1 MNDLQ
6 ARDGGTPWPRID
18 DGVAVTVAPTRLPM
32 TPEIRLCQAVLEQ
45 ALVDLDC
52 VRRVPSRR
60 HGPRAAEVISWFRST
75 DVRWPYAFE
84 AICATLGLDAG
95 AVRRAVLPATNA
107 QHRPALTLIVG
118 TARRLLA

>member
-1 MNDLQ
+1 
-6 ARDGGTPWPRID
+6 
-18 DGVAVTVAPTRLPM
+18 M

-52 VRRVPSRR
+52 IRRVPTRR
-60 HGPRAAEVISWFRST
+60 YGPRAAEVVAWFRST

-95 AVRRAVLPATNA
+95 AVRRAVSPRTEGRP
-107 QHRPALTLIVG
+107 RPALALIVG
-118 TARRLLA
+118 TAQRLLA